1 MIINTGALR
10 TLYTG
15 FSTAFQGGL
24 GQAAPQYGRV
34 AMTVPST
41 TSQNEYGW
49 LGQFPKI
56 REWIGERVINN
67 LQAYN
72 YAIKNKPWEMTVS
85 VLRDDLEDDNVG
97 IYTPMFT
104 EMGRATAA
112 FPDELLW
119 PLLNN
124 GFSAV
129 CYDGQFF
136 FDTDHPVLDANGVA
150 QNVSNSGGGGGTPW
164 FLLDMSRVM
173 KPLIYQTRR
182 PFEMVRMDA
191 ATDEVVFNRKEYRY
205 GVEGRANAGYGFW
218 QLAYGSKQTLDA
230 TAYAAGRAAM
240 MGMKGDYGRP
250 LGIMPNLLVVPPA
263 LEAAGRAIIDAERN
277 ASGAT
282 NVWRNTAEL
291 LVVPWLA

>member
-1 MIINTGALR
+1 MLINQTSLR

-24 GQAAPQYGRV
+24 GMITPQFPRV

-56 REWIGERVINN
+56 REWLGDRVIHN
-67 LQAYN
+67 LNAYT
-72 YAIKNKPWEMTVS
+72 YAIKNKPWEMTVQ
-85 VLRDDLEDDNVG
+85 VNRDDIEDDNVG

-112 FPDELLW
+112 FPEELLW
-119 PLLNN
+119 PLLNA
-124 GFSAV
+124 GFTGL
-129 CYDGQFF
+129 CYDGQYF
-136 FDTDHPVLDANGVA
+136 FDTDHPVLDASGTA
-150 QNVSNSGGGGGTPW
+150 QSVSNTGGGSGTAW
-164 FLLDMSRVM
+164 FLLDTSRMM

-191 ATDEVVFNRKEYRY
+191 MTDEVVFQRKEYRY
-205 GVEGRANAGYGFW
+205 GVDGRANAGYGFW

-230 TAYAAGRAAM
+230 TSYAAARGAM
-240 MGMKGDYGRP
+240 LGMKGDYGRP
-250 LGIMPNLLVVPPA
+250 LGIMPNLLVVPPS
-263 LEAAGRAIIDAERN
+263 LESAGRSVLEAERN

-282 NVWRNTAEL
+282 NIWRGTAEL
-291 LVVPWLA
+291 MVVSWLA

>member
-24 GQAAPQYGRV
+24 GQAAPQYMRV

-41 TSQNEYGW
+41 TGQNEYGW
-49 LGQFPKI
+49 LGQFPRI
-56 REWIGERVINN
+56 REWIGERVINT

-72 YAIKNKPWEMTVS
+72 YVVRNKPWEMTVS

-124 GFSAV
+124 GFSSL

-136 FDTDHPVLDANGVA
+136 FDSDHPVLDANGVP
-150 QNVSNSGGGGGTPW
+150 QNVSNTGGGGGTPW

-182 PFEMVRMDA
+182 SFEMVRMDA

-218 QLAYGSKQTLDA
+218 QLAYGSRQTLDA
-230 TAYAAGRAAM
+230 TAYAAARAAM

-263 LEAAGRAIIDAERN
+263 LEAAGRAIIEAERN
-277 ASGAT
+277 AAGAT

-291 LVVPWLA
+291 LVVPWLS